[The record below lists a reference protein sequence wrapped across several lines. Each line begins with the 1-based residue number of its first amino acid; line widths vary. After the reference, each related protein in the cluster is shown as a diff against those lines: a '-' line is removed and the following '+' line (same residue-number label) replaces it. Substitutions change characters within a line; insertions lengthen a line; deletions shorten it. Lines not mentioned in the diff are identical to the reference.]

1 MSFVIT
7 ANLLIVLGLFLV
19 LPILIGVYVYRDA
32 ASRGMNAPLWT
43 LIAILSPALIGL
55 IIYLIVRSEER
66 ALECPSCRASVS
78 ESYAVCPSCGTQLKG
93 RCQRCDYPLNASW
106 DHCPQCGETV
116 PQEAKM
122 PLYTKRKETGLGKIL
137 IAVIII
143 PILMVLLL
151 FMGLMTFRTTTSV
164 TSVGGASG
172 ISIENYENH
181 PEVYHW
187 LKTSQES
194 EEGIYVM
201 SYMNEP
207 SSKEGSYYKEYLI
220 LYNGASEDTDYSM
233 MGFESRRFFKK
244 FYKVEFTKTA
254 GYDPKSY
261 AIFHTEVTSK
271 KDLPL
276 EIFVDGEKMDYHH
289 VESKTPLPL
298 NMGY

>member
-1 MSFVIT
+1 MIMSFVIT

-32 ASRGMNAPLWT
+32 TSRGMNAPLWT

-143 PILMVLLL
+143 PILMVILL
-151 FMGLMTFRTTTSV
+151 FMGVMTFSASTTSV
-164 TSVGGASG
+164 GSASG
-172 ISIENYENH
+172 ISIENYENY
-181 PEVYHW
+181 PEVYNW

-194 EEGIYVM
+194 EDGIYVM
-201 SYMNEP
+201 SYKKAP
-207 SSKEGSYYKEYLI
+207 SSKDGSYYNNYLI
-220 LYNGASEDTDYSM
+220 LYNGATEDADLSMGSESKW
-233 MGFESRRFFKK
+233 FFDE
-244 FYKVEFTKTA
+244 FYKVEFTSNE
-254 GYDPKSY
+254 GYSPNSY
-261 AIFHTEVTSK
+261 VLFHTEITTK

-276 EIFVDGEKMDYHH
+276 RVYVDGKEVDYQH
-289 VESKTPLPL
+289 VESQIPLSID
-298 NMGY
+298 MGY